1 MCYSSMIR
9 AEHRHFVRRFG
20 AHISLRRYYE
30 MFWKKRQDGGWLRIP
45 KAMRADFA
53 APDNEQEHE
62 IAVLIAEGDREQA
75 NVLEARL
82 FEQRTRLAAAERAL
96 AARPTKRQKRPAHCH
111 GQDRPVP
118 EQPGD
123 LQRTGLIDRDF
134 RIFPGHYA
142 PVMIERDGQ
151 RLLVPMRY
159 QCRLPGWTEA
169 DEKSKPG
176 TYNARRNN
184 LENAW
189 RKLFGRQHG
198 VMVATSFFENVP
210 RHRIEQ
216 RELGP
221 GEPLENTVLEFR
233 PQPPQDM
240 LVACLWSFTK
250 GTDERATCFPLP
262 RSPTIHHRRS
272 PPPATTAASFRSGK
286 KTSMHGSTR
295 IRMTW
300 LRSTPF
306 WMIGAGV
313 FRAPA
318 CGLSARRRQF
328 SHS

>member
-1 MCYSSMIR
+1 
-9 AEHRHFVRRFG
+9 
-20 AHISLRRYYE
+20 
-30 MFWKKRQDGGWLRIP
+30 MFWTKRQDGGWLRIP

-96 AARPTKRQKRPAHCH
+96 AARPTKKAENDRRIATAKI
-111 GQDRPVP
+111 GQF
-118 EQPGD
+118 QSSLAD

-142 PVMIERDGQ
+142 PVMIEREGQ

-169 DEKSKPG
+169 DEKNKPG

-210 RHRIEQ
+210 RHRVEQ

-221 GEPLENTVLEFR
+221 GEPLENNVLEFR

-250 GTDERATCFPLP
+250 GTDEEGDLFSFAAITDD
-262 RSPTIHHRRS
+262 
-272 PPPATTAASFRSGK
+272 PPPESAAAGHDRCIIP
-286 KTSMHGSTR
+286 
-295 IRMTW
+295 IREENLDAW
-300 LRSTPF
+300 LNPDPNDLAALYA
-306 WMIGAGV
+306 I
-313 FRAPA
+313 
-318 CGLSARRRQF
+318 LDDRRRRI
-328 SHS
+328 SSTGLRPEC

>member
-1 MCYSSMIR
+1 
-9 AEHRHFVRRFG
+9 
-20 AHISLRRYYE
+20 

-96 AARPTKRQKRPAHCH
+96 AARPTKAENDRRIATAKI
-111 GQDRPVP
+111 GQF
-118 EQPGD
+118 QSSLAD
-123 LQRTGLIDRDF
+123 LQRTGLVDRDF

-169 DEKSKPG
+169 DEKNKPG

-210 RHRIEQ
+210 RHRVEQ

-250 GTDERATCFPLP
+250 GTDEEGDLFSFAAITDE
-262 RSPTIHHRRS
+262 
-272 PPPATTAASFRSGK
+272 PPPEVAAAGHDRCIIP
-286 KTSMHGSTR
+286 
-295 IRMTW
+295 IREENLDAW
-300 LRSTPF
+300 LNPDPNDL
-306 WMIGAGV
+306 GALYAILDN
-313 FRAPA
+313 RAPA
-318 CGLSARRRQF
+318 YFEHRLAA
-328 SHS
+328 

>member
-9 AEHRHFVRRFG
+9 AEHRHFVKRFG
-20 AHISLRRYYE
+20 AHISLQRYYE
-30 MFWKKRQDGGWLRIP
+30 MFWKKRQDGGWLKIP

-53 APDNEQEHE
+53 APDNDQEHE

-96 AARPTKRQKRPAHCH
+96 AGKPTKKAENDRRIATDKI
-111 GQDRPVP
+111 GQF
-118 EQPGD
+118 QSSLAD
-123 LQRTGLIDRDF
+123 LQRAGLIDRDF

-169 DEKSKPG
+169 DEKNKPG

-210 RHRIEQ
+210 RHRVEQ

-221 GEPLENTVLEFR
+221 GEPLENSVLEFQ

-240 LVACLWSFTK
+240 LVACLWSFTQ
-250 GTDERATCFPLP
+250 GTDEEGDLFSFAAITDD
-262 RSPTIHHRRS
+262 
-272 PPPATTAASFRSGK
+272 PPPEVAAAGHDRCIIP
-286 KTSMHGSTR
+286 
-295 IRMTW
+295 IREENLDAW
-300 LRSTPF
+300 LNPDPNDL
-306 WMIGAGV
+306 GALYAILDD
-313 FRAPA
+313 RAPA
-318 CGLSARRRQF
+318 FFEHRLAA
-328 SHS
+328 